1 MELTWWEWEE
11 MQGAILERHELWREH
26 PERAL
31 TYFRM
36 VDDIPVYA
44 LQAMPG
50 PGRSEFRLV
59 QVSGIPLTW
68 AQSEVD
74 EHLSLLRERFTSF
87 PFRQEV
93 EQFLLKEQVL
103 SDPAKAH
110 IIAIVIGRMQQSPIT
125 EPMPQKMPFPHEERR
140 FTLHEGGSIKFWRQ
154 GDMLRCYMELRR
166 DGTLGPTSGSFIL
179 LDGHMRIR
187 GTSMT
192 RALQWLTGDTE
203 IEEMLRDPHTY
214 ARRRADAEY
223 ANRQSDLP
231 LEPES
236 GDAGGPTS
244 GPGDPGQSDDC
255 RSVLP
260 EDVGLPD
267 PSTSDRA
274 HRIFPPGED

>member
-11 MQGAILERHELWREH
+11 MQGAITERHELWREH

-74 EHLSLLRERFTSF
+74 EHLQMMRERFTSF

-93 EQFLLKEQVL
+93 EQFLLSEDVL
-103 SDPAKAH
+103 NNPDQAH
-110 IIAIVIGRMQQSPIT
+110 IIAIVIGRMQQAPVS
-125 EPMPQKMPFPHEERR
+125 EPMPVKIPFPHEERR

-166 DGTLGPTSGSFIL
+166 DGNLGPTSASFIL

-192 RALQWLTGDTE
+192 RAMQWLTGDKE
-203 IEEMLRDPHTY
+203 IEEILRDPHAY
-214 ARRRADAEY
+214 ARRRIDAEH
-223 ANRQSDLP
+223 AERQSDLP
-231 LEPES
+231 LEPE
-236 GDAGGPTS
+236 GGNAGSPAS
-244 GPGDPGQSDDC
+244 GPRDTGTGEDRGG
-255 RSVLP
+255 VLP
-260 EDVGLPD
+260 EDGGLQGPTADHRTVG
-267 PSTSDRA
+267 
-274 HRIFPPGED
+274 IFPPGEE